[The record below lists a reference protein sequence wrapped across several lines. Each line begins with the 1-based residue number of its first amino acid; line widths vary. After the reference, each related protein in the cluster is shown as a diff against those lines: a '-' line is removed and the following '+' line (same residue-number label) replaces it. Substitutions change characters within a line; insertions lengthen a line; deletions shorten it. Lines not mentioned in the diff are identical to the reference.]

1 MQRRHRKY
9 IFLKTVIITNPDS
22 KEKEYETYE
31 SAFRKDT
38 DSRYERLIIALTDD
52 GRPEDIV
59 HMAVNAGLREKL
71 YIQYDIR

>member
-1 MQRRHRKY
+1 MLKRYRSY
-9 IFLKTVIITNPDS
+9 IFLKTVIRKNSSSD
-22 KEKEYETYE
+22 EVEYETYE

-59 HMAVNAGLREKL
+59 HMAVDARLREKL